1 MLPSRPAPT
10 GSTVRSGMRARP
22 SETAIMVVCIRS
34 MQSAMGSRALISAP
48 PRMRSFTLAPRSDLG
63 VSANRVG
70 GRKVKVAKGEKAM
83 RRIRAAWMAIGVMAL
98 GTPSLAAT
106 APTLLHISSHLPKA
120 AKASLDGGKVV
131 TAPGYGSTLVAVT
144 AGSHV
149 LKVTTS
155 TGATYQT

>member
-1 MLPSRPAPT
+1 
-10 GSTVRSGMRARP
+10 
-22 SETAIMVVCIRS
+22 
-34 MQSAMGSRALISAP
+34 
-48 PRMRSFTLAPRSDLG
+48 
-63 VSANRVG
+63 
-70 GRKVKVAKGEKAM
+70 M

-155 TGATYQT
+155 TGATYQTTLLLKPEALMKSKGKGYWCVNLLEHSVEVYSTEDCEEDVTDAG